1 MEEKMCKACEESF
14 PATVEYFHK
23 KGNGLTPRCRPCNN
37 AYKRS
42 LAAKPE
48 AREKKKVY
56 MQEYFMFVENIE
68 RNKTNK
74 RRRYA
79 EDPELRLKAR
89 LRADK
94 RKKVLLQEERTQAI
108 IEKALRRGLEPQT
121 DKECCKCGE
130 TKPMTDEFFQYL
142 KSSVIY
148 RSYCRACENENR
160 EYIAFKDKSPESQQL
175 HRDACKKYFKTVKG
189 KAAQKRSFIKWMSNP
204 ENYTTWYEAFKA
216 YQRERYRVP
225 EIRDKIKAQQALYRT
240 TEAYAKVYANML
252 QNLSSGREEM
262 TDAYMRQLL
271 SGQGIKADET
281 TPELIELK
289 RINLKLKRDVKTK
302 IKNRNSA

>member
-1 MEEKMCKACEESF
+1 MEEKICKACEESF

-23 KGNGLTPRCRPCNN
+23 KANGLTPRCRPCNN

-48 AREKKKVY
+48 ARAKKKAY

-68 RNKTNK
+68 RGKANK

-79 EDPELRLKAR
+79 EDPELRLKDR

-94 RKKVLLQEERTQAI
+94 RKKKRLQEERTAAI
-108 IEKALRRGLEPQT
+108 VEKALRRGLEPQT
-121 DKECCKCGE
+121 HKECSECGE

-148 RSYCRACENENR
+148 RNYCRACENENR
-160 EYIAFKDKSPESQQL
+160 EQIAFKDKSPESQQIM
-175 HRDACKKYFKTVKG
+175 RDACKKYFKTVKG
-189 KAAQKRSFIKWMSNP
+189 KAAQKRNFIKWIGNID
-204 ENYTTWYEAFKA
+204 NYTTWYEAFKA
-216 YQRERYRVP
+216 YQRERYRIP
-225 EIRDKIKAQQALYRT
+225 EIGNRIREQQARYRT

-252 QNLSSGREEM
+252 QTLSSGREEM
-262 TDAYMRQLL
+262 TDAYIKQLL
-271 SGQGIKADET
+271 GGQGIKADET

-289 RINLKLKRDVKTK
+289 RINLKLKRDVYTK
-302 IKNRNSA
+302 K